1 MAHVS
6 SRPVDAR
13 RGYPDAPRPLPSR
26 GALEPG
32 GERPELEGPPI
43 GRRCWA
49 DGPQVTVTDVTCVA
63 NSVPVNVI
71 DALGKLA

>member
-1 MAHVS
+1 MPGGGIRTHLGR
-6 SRPVDAR
+6 SRP
-13 RGYPDAPRPLPSR
+13 G

-32 GERPELEGPPI
+32 GERPELEGPH
-43 GRRCWA
+43 RRPA
-49 DGPQVTVTDVTCVA
+49 VPGPGGPQVTVTDVTCVA

>member
-1 MAHVS
+1 MPGGGIRTHLGR
-6 SRPVDAR
+6 SRP
-13 RGYPDAPRPLPSR
+13 G

-32 GERPELEGPPI
+32 GERPELEGPRI
-43 GRRCWA
+43 GWRCGA